1 MKLDDQTLLP
11 LMDEIVYLFHHLGF
25 ASYFDRITRT
35 EAPSTVVATV
45 IKQLQTDPSSISAA
59 KLGSFMRKHRK
70 SSILASL
77 LGLVHFESENF
88 DLSVRYFKQA
98 SLLTRERLRTHNT
111 LRSRFASF
119 NFSMPAK
126 AISACRLNDFLRQRD
141 YSGKG
146 GKSIWQGS
154 FDRKL
159 EISVEALTSSC
170 S

>member
-1 MKLDDQTLLP
+1 MNCRTCFITLALRAI
-11 LMDEIVYLFHHLGF
+11 LT
-25 ASYFDRITRT
+25 RITRT

-59 KLGSFMRKHRK
+59 KLGSFIRKHRK

-126 AISACRLNDFLRQRD
+126 LLAHARLNDFLRQEEIILGRVANL
-141 YSGKG
+141 YGRS
-146 GKSIWQGS
+146 S
-154 FDRKL
+154 F
-159 EISVEALTSSC
+159 
-170 S
+170 